1 MLSHYVDTDFAAQIA
16 TDLAAHGVELKL
28 NETALKFDSDA
39 QHVYIQTNK
48 AEYQADLAVVCVGFR
63 PQTDLVAGQLTL
75 NQDGS
80 LHVDRYMR
88 TSDPAVF
95 AAGDAV
101 AVHYNPTQSDAYTP
115 LATNAVRQGLLV
127 GMNIFRSTLADI
139 GTQATSA
146 LHLYGK
152 TLASTGLTLS
162 RAQKHGFD
170 AAVAKLT
177 DNY

>member
-1 MLSHYVDTDFAAQIA
+1 M
-16 TDLAAHGVELKL
+16 AAHGVELKL